1 MARCI
6 RFRSRFSCLG
16 YNYNYNYNN
25 NYYNSAYANWYRNYY
40 NSYYAQRAA
49 APAAKPDPDWTYTCV
64 TAPPA
69 AYNLCT
75 YGSHAYMPLKEV
87 FKGNAFMQALLG

>member
-1 MARCI
+1 
-6 RFRSRFSCLG
+6 